1 MAGGGPVSTGGGGV
15 GASLNTTSTGASCRL
30 LSAVVTQAR
39 TPWLGTSIWGARAV
53 ACSVSA
59 QPHSEASSAT
69 PAPNHNRF
77 ILVAPGCI
85 SWSLMVAL
93 GVTVEA

>member
-1 MAGGGPVSTGGGGV
+1 MAGAGALSAGAGGP

-59 QPHSEASSAT
+59 QPHSEASSAAL
-69 PAPNHNRF
+69 APSHKCF
-77 ILVAPGCI
+77 IVVAPGCI
-85 SWSLMVAL
+85 IWSLMVAL